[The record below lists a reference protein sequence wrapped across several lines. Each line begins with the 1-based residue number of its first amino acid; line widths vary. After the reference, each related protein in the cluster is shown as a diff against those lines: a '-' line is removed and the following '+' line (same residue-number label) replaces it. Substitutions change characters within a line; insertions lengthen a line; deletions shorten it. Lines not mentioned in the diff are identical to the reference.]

1 MAYHRDTIFPRKFI
15 VGLTEEQK
23 LALDEVAHRDKRS
36 IASVVR
42 ECVDLYL
49 EKIGDRRRGRRF
61 DRREKSE

>member
-15 VGLTEEQK
+15 VGFTEEQK
-23 LALDEVAHRDKRS
+23 SALDKIADRDKRS

-49 EKIGDRRRGRRF
+49 QKVGDRRRGAAF
-61 DRREKSE
+61 